1 MTVWVLVLCAVLLLA
16 AVLALQT
23 GGRVGKKDRAGT
35 YKAGRLMTENE
46 RAFFARLVV
55 ALPDHYI
62 FPQVAM
68 GALIVPAS
76 TNKSI
81 AHADRLRVAQQRVD
95 FVVCDR
101 ACNVTVVIELD
112 DRTHQAGKDQRRDER
127 LNQAAIRTVRFQS
140 KNKPDVQAIR
150 EAVLGPASVRGA
162 GPARVFA
169 KTASGSVP
177 AN

>member
-1 MTVWVLVLCAVLLLA
+1 MTIWLSILCAVFLLV

-23 GGRVGKKDRAGT
+23 GGRVGRKDGVGA
-35 YKAGRLMTENE
+35 YKAGKLMTENE
-46 RAFFARLVV
+46 REFFARLAV
-55 ALPDHYI
+55 ALPEHYI

-68 GALIVPAS
+68 GALIIPAS

-101 ACNVTVVIELD
+101 ACNVTVVVELD

-140 KNKPDVQAIR
+140 KNKPDGQAIR
-150 EAVLGPASVRGA
+150 EAVLGQGSVRVA
-162 GPARVFA
+162 GPASMIAPAA
-169 KTASGSVP
+169 K
-177 AN
+177 

>member
-1 MTVWVLVLCAVLLLA
+1 MTVWLFVLCAVF
-16 AVLALQT
+16 VLVALFALKA
-23 GGRVGKKDRAGT
+23 GGASPKKDGIGA
-35 YKAGRLMTENE
+35 YKAGKLMTENE
-46 RAFFARLVV
+46 RAFFGQLVH

-101 ACNVTVVIELD
+101 ACHVTVVIELD

-127 LNQAAIRTVRFQS
+127 LHQGAIRTVRFQS
-140 KNKPDVQAIR
+140 KNKPQAHAIR
-150 EAVLGPASVRGA
+150 EAVLGIA
-162 GPARVFA
+162 G
-169 KTASGSVP
+169 TAVMPS
-177 AN
+177 AA

>member
-1 MTVWVLVLCAVLLLA
+1 MAVWLFVLCVVLVLVAVVGLKA
-16 AVLALQT
+16 
-23 GGRVGKKDRAGT
+23 GGASGKKNEIGT
-35 YKAGRLMTENE
+35 FKAGKLMTENE
-46 RAFFARLVV
+46 REFFARLVV

-76 TNKSI
+76 PDKKV

-101 ACNVTVVIELD
+101 ACKVTAVVELD

-127 LNQAAIRTVRFQS
+127 LNQGAIRTVRFQS
-140 KNKPDVQAIR
+140 KNKPQAHAIR
-150 EAVLGPASVRGA
+150 EAVLGIA
-162 GPARVFA
+162 GTVAV
-169 KTASGSVP
+169 VP
-177 AN
+177 AGVVASAAQ

>member
-1 MTVWVLVLCAVLLLA
+1 MTVWLFVLCAVFLLV

-35 YKAGRLMTENE
+35 YKAGKLMTENE
-46 RAFFARLVV
+46 REFFARLVV
-55 ALPDHYI
+55 ALPEHYI

-101 ACNVTVVIELD
+101 AGNVTVVIELD
-112 DRTHQAGKDQRRDER
+112 DRTHQAGKDRRRDER

-140 KNKPDVQAIR
+140 KNKPDAQAIR
-150 EAVLGPASVRGA
+150 EAVLGPVSVRVA
-162 GPARVFA
+162 GPASVLASAA
-169 KTASGSVP
+169 K
-177 AN
+177 